1 MRRND
6 IDICAEILKVAKDGA
21 KKTRVVYRANLNFT
35 SVKNYLRRLMD
46 GGLLKKDGAE
56 YKTTEKGTEYVR
68 QYQALREAQT

>member
-6 IDICAEILKVAKDGA
+6 IDICAEILNIAREGA
-21 KKTRVVYRANLNFT
+21 RKTRIVYRANLNFT
-35 SVKNYLRRLMD
+35 IVKNYLRRLTEWD
-46 GGLLKKDGAE
+46 LLKKDGAE